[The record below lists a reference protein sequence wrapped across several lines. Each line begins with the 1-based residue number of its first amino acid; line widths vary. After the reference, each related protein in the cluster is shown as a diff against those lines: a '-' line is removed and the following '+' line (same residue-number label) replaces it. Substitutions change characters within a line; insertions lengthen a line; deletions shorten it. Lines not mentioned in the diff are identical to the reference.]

1 MFGTVLVANRGEI
14 AVRVIRTLRALG
26 IGSVAVYSDADA
38 GARHVREADVAVRL
52 GPAPAAGSYLN
63 IGAIVAAAGR
73 TGAQAVHPGY
83 GFLAENAA
91 FARACAAAGLTFIGP
106 PPAAI
111 EAMGDKIRAK
121 ATVAAAGVP
130 VVPGAGDPSMTERDL
145 VTAAPGIGFPL
156 LIKPSAGG
164 GGKGMRL
171 VRAGNELAA
180 AIAGARREATAAFG
194 DGTLLLERFIERP
207 RHIEIQ
213 VFADRHGHT
222 VHLGER
228 ECSLQRRHQKIIEEA
243 PSPLLDGARRD
254 AMGGAAT
261 EVARSVGYVGAGTV
275 EFIVPGDRPD
285 DFCFM
290 EMNTR
295 LQVEHPVTELV
306 TGLDLVEWQLRV
318 AAGEPL
324 PLRQEEI
331 RLTGHAVEARV
342 YAEDPARGFLP
353 TGGTVLALAEPV
365 GGHVRTDSGL
375 TAGQDVTS
383 SYDPMLAKV
392 IAWAPD
398 RDTALRRLRWALAAT
413 TVLGVT
419 TNIAFLGA
427 LLTQPDVVAGRLDTG
442 LVERHL
448 GDLAATAVPD
458 AAVPDAVLVTA
469 ALENLLARQPSGPVT
484 DPWDIPDGWRPGEAA
499 WLPLRLACAPR
510 EATEVRVR
518 AVAAGSGGTSG
529 PGGSSG
535 SGGSGGPGE
544 VAGAGGGRVRAEVS
558 VGGAEA
564 VPAWA
569 EAIPGGLLVG
579 YGGQTCRYTCA
590 RQDGT
595 AGGGAPGGGASHSG
609 AAGGGTSHGGTSLGG
624 AALGGAAG
632 REVLWLGREGH
643 SWAVTEE
650 GPLAARPD
658 QDAGG
663 DGTVRSPMPGTVL
676 AVHVAAGQPVTAGQ
690 PMVIVE
696 AMKMEHTVTAP
707 LDGTVTE
714 LLVKAG
720 RQVAMDETLGIV
732 SPPAEPPGT
741 APPAR

>member
-38 GARHVREADVAVRL
+38 RARHVRAADVAVRL
-52 GPAPAAGSYLN
+52 GPAPAADSYLN
-63 IGAIVAAAGR
+63 AGAIVAAAR
-73 TGAQAVHPGY
+73 QTGAQAVHPGY

-91 FARACAAAGLTFIGP
+91 FARACADAGLTFIGP

-145 VTAAPGIGFPL
+145 VTAAPAIGFPL

-171 VRAGNELAA
+171 VRAESELAG

-194 DGTLLLERFIERP
+194 DGTLLLERFIDRP

-213 VFADRHGHT
+213 VFADTHGHT

-275 EFIVPGDRPD
+275 EFIVSGDRPG
-285 DFCFM
+285 DFYFM

-295 LQVEHPVTELV
+295 LQVEHPVTEMV

-318 AAGEPL
+318 AAGEAL

-353 TGGTVLALAEPV
+353 TGGTVLALAEPA
-365 GGHVRTDSGL
+365 GPHVRTDSGL
-375 TAGQDVTS
+375 TAGLDVTS

-398 RDTALRRLRWALAAT
+398 RDAALRRLRGALAAT

-419 TNIAFLGA
+419 TNVAFLGA
-427 LLTQPDVVAGRLDTG
+427 LLTQPDVAAGRLDTG

-458 AAVPDAVLVTA
+458 AVLVAA

-484 DPWDIPDGWRPGEAA
+484 DPWDIPDGWRPGEHA
-499 WLPLRLACAPR
+499 WIPLRLACAPR
-510 EATEVRVR
+510 EATEVRIR
-518 AVAAGSGGTSG
+518 ERAAGRPGGAPGAGGVGGSSGAGGASG
-529 PGGSSG
+529 PGG
-535 SGGSGGPGE
+535 
-544 VAGAGGGRVRAEVS
+544 VGRALVSAEVS
-558 VGGAEA
+558 VGGAA
-564 VPAWA
+564 PVPAWA
-569 EAIPGGLLVG
+569 EAVPGGLLVS
-579 YGGQTCRYTCA
+579 YGGQTCRYTYA
-590 RQDGT
+590 RQDGVSGGG
-595 AGGGAPGGGASHSG
+595 ASRGGAPGGGG
-609 AAGGGTSHGGTSLGG
+609 
-624 AALGGAAG
+624 AG

-658 QDAGG
+658 QDTGG
-663 DGTVRSPMPGTVL
+663 DGTVRSPMPGTVQ
-676 AVHVAAGQPVTAGQ
+676 AVHVTEGQPVTAGQ
-690 PMVIVE
+690 PLVIVE

-707 LDGTVTE
+707 LDGTVAE

-720 RQVAMDETLGIV
+720 QQVAMDETLGIV

-741 APPAR
+741 APAAR